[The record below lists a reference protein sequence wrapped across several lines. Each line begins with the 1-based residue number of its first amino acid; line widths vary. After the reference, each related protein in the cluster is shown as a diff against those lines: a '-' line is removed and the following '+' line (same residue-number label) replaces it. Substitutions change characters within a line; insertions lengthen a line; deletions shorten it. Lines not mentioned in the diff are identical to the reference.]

1 MSHANPTPTA
11 PRLCVLAAEPLL
23 TVTIEASGHEVDVP
37 DVHVHAGG
45 QGLWISRMAASLG
58 ATVTVCGP
66 FGGETGSVLAHLAKQ
81 ESFDVRTTTGPSNG
95 AYVHDRRDGERREI
109 ARMPS
114 PLLDRHCLDDLYG
127 TVLVASLDADVCVLT
142 GTEESSNVPPSF
154 FGRLAHDLRAAGRIV
169 VADLSRGQAK
179 AVMDVEGVVLK
190 ISHEEMVEGGFADD
204 DTLDSLRSAA
214 EDLVAGGLGG
224 VVLSRAHDPALV
236 VTAKTVATVT
246 TPPITTVDHRGAGDS
261 MTAGIAVG
269 LGRGESLATAAQLG
283 AAAGALNVTRRGLG
297 TGRRE
302 QIERYAQQVRVDLL
316 D

>member
-1 MSHANPTPTA
+1 METSRSDDAA

-127 TVLVASLDADVCVLT
+127 TFLVASLDADVCVLT

-214 EDLVAGGLGG
+214 EDLIAGGLGG

>member
-1 MSHANPTPTA
+1 METSRSADAA

-37 DVHVHAGG
+37 EVHVHAGG

-66 FGGETGSVLAHLAKQ
+66 FGGETGSVLAHLAEQ

-169 VADLSRGQAK
+169 VADLSGGQAK
-179 AVMDVEGVVLK
+179 AVMDVDGVILK

-204 DTLDSLRSAA
+204 DTLDSLRAAA
-214 EDLVAGGLGG
+214 EKLVADGLGG
-224 VVLSRAHDPALV
+224 VVLSRAHEPALV
-236 VTAKTVATVT
+236 VTGENVATVT

-269 LGRGESLATAAQLG
+269 VGRGESLASAARLG

>member
-1 MSHANPTPTA
+1 METSRSDDAA

-127 TVLVASLDADVCVLT
+127 TFLVASLDADVCVLT

-214 EDLVAGGLGG
+214 EDLIAGGLGG
-224 VVLSRAHDPALV
+224 VVLSRAHDPALL

>member
-1 MSHANPTPTA
+1 MTEESPPITA

-23 TVTIEASGHEVDVP
+23 TVTIEASGHELDIP
-37 DVHVHAGG
+37 EVHVHAGG

-66 FGGETGSVLAHLAKQ
+66 FGGETGSVVAHLASQ
-81 ESFDVRTTTGPSNG
+81 ENIDVRTTSGPSNG
-95 AYVHDRRDGERREI
+95 AYVHDRRDGERREL

-127 TVLVASLDADVCVLT
+127 TILVASLDADVCILT
-142 GTEESSNVPPSF
+142 GTQERQSVPPSF

-169 VADLSRGQAK
+169 VADLSGGQAE
-179 AVMDVEGVVLK
+179 AVMDVEGLVLK
-190 ISHEEMVEGGFADD
+190 ISHEEMVEGGFATDD
-204 DTLDSLRSAA
+204 DEAA
-214 EDLVAGGLGG
+214 LLAAARDLVGAGLRA
-224 VVLSRAHDPALV
+224 VVVSRAHEPALLV
-236 VTAKTVATVT
+236 SADASVTVT

-261 MTAGIAVG
+261 MTAGIGVG
-269 LGRGESLATAAQLG
+269 LGRGLALTEAARLG

-302 QIERYAQQVRVDLL
+302 QIERYAQRVLIRPL
-316 D
+316 E

>member
-1 MSHANPTPTA
+1 MTEESPASTA

-23 TVTIEASGHEVDVP
+23 TVTIEASGHELDVP
-37 DVHVHAGG
+37 EVHVHAGG

-66 FGGETGSVLAHLAKQ
+66 FGGETGSVVAHLAGQ
-81 ESFDVRTTTGPSNG
+81 ENIDVRTTTGPSNG
-95 AYVHDRRDGERREI
+95 AYVHDRRDGERREL

-127 TVLVASLDADVCVLT
+127 TFLVASLDADVCILT
-142 GTEESSNVPPSF
+142 GTEGRRSVPPSF

-169 VADLSRGQAK
+169 VADLSGGQAE
-179 AVMDVEGVVLK
+179 AVMNVEGLVLK

-204 DTLDSLRSAA
+204 DSETSLRRAA
-214 EDLVAGGLGG
+214 ERLVVDGLGG
-224 VVLSRAHDPALV
+224 VVLSRAQEPALV
-236 VTAKTVATVT
+236 VTDGAAATVT

-261 MTAGIAVG
+261 MTAGIGVG
-269 LGRGESLATAAQLG
+269 LGRGTSLTSAARLG

-302 QIERYAQQVRVDLL
+302 QIERYAEQVRIRAL